1 MENSLLVALSR
12 QVALQ
17 RELDVV
23 ANNVANVNTTGFRR
37 EGVQFEEF
45 LLSRGSADAF
55 QRPDRRLSFTQDR
68 ATYSDF
74 QPGQME
80 VTNNPLDVAIQGDGF
95 FVVQTPNGER
105 YTRAGAFQLD
115 NQGRMVTVSGEPV
128 LSDSG
133 PITITAE
140 DGAVSIGRD
149 GSVATEQGTRGR
161 LRVATFASPQFL
173 IKEGNG
179 LFRAP
184 DGVAPAVPAD
194 GTVRFVQGM
203 REGSN
208 VKPVLELSRLIEL
221 NRAYVSVSSLIQ
233 RGDELRKSAIQT
245 LSEIPS

>member
-1 MENSLLVALSR
+1 MENTLLVALSR

-37 EGVQFEEF
+37 EAVQFEEF
-45 LLSRGSADAF
+45 LMSRGSADAF

-68 ATYSDF
+68 STYNDF
-74 QPGQME
+74 QPGPME
-80 VTNNPLDVAIQGDGF
+80 VTNNPLDVAIQGDAF

-105 YTRAGAFQLD
+105 YTRSGAFQLD
-115 NQGRMVTVSGEPV
+115 NQGRLVTISGEPV

-140 DGAVSIGRD
+140 DGAVTIGRD

-161 LRVATFASPQFL
+161 LRLAAFAAPQTL

-179 LFRAP
+179 LFRAA
-184 DGVAPAVPAD
+184 DGQAPTVPAD
-194 GTVRFVQGM
+194 GVVSFAQGM

-221 NRAYVSVSSLIQ
+221 NRAYVSVSSMIQ
-233 RGDELRKSAIQT
+233 RNDDLRKSAIQT
-245 LSEIPS
+245 LSEIPT